1 MTVSSVEQI
10 LKTAREQNV
19 NSIQFHW
26 IGVDGVIRSKAS
38 HFAFLESHMKSGIG
52 VAAAMDAINFL
63 DHLVRGS
70 VYGAESSE
78 FRIVPDYATFAP
90 IPYLPGSARFISEL
104 YGVDMRPSPTDA
116 RTFLKRILKK
126 AESSGFAVM
135 AACEAEYSIFKRE
148 NGKIVP
154 PFVEKY
160 GAPNALVLANDLMVE
175 WIDSL
180 TKMNVKVERF
190 TKEYGPSQFELQMRF
205 DHALKAADDMLTLR
219 TVVKGVASKHGLEA
233 TFLPKPTAYI
243 GNGMH
248 LHLSLWDSEKKRNLF
263 YAPNDKRGLHMSELG
278 YHFIGG
284 LLKHAKALCPLVA
297 PLVNSY
303 KRLLDA
309 SWAPSR
315 VFYAGD
321 HRDAA
326 IRIPSLSSPTD
337 EKSIRVEF
345 RVPDSA
351 ANPYLALGATIAA
364 GLDGVEN
371 KIDPGDPIRDRIY
384 EMSEEEREK
393 LGVGLA
399 SMLPRTLGEALS
411 EMRQS
416 RFLKEVLGESMFEQ
430 YLMNREAEWKEFRE
444 HVTEWEVYNFIDSV

>member
-1 MTVSSVEQI
+1 LWSTEQI
-10 LKTAREQNV
+10 LKEAKDKGIH
-19 NSIQFHW
+19 SIQFQW

-38 HFAFLESHMKSGIG
+38 HLAFLENHMKSGIG
-52 VAAAMDAINFL
+52 VAAAIDAINLL
-63 DHLVRGS
+63 DHLVPGS

-78 FRIVPDYATFAP
+78 FRIVPDPNTFSL
-90 IPYLPGSARFISEL
+90 IPYLPGNARFICDL
-104 YGVDMRPSPTDA
+104 YGTDMNPSPTDA
-116 RTFLKRILKK
+116 RSFLKRILEKTQ
-126 AESSGFAVM
+126 ASGYSVM
-135 AACEAEYSIFKRE
+135 AACEAEFSVFKRE
-148 NGKIVP
+148 NGRIVP
-154 PFVEKY
+154 FFVEKY
-160 GAPNALVLANDLMVE
+160 GAPNALALANDLIVE
-175 WIDSL
+175 WVDSL
-180 TKMNVKVERF
+180 TNMNVKVERF
-190 TKEYGPSQFELQMRF
+190 TKEYGPSQFEFQMRY
-205 DHALKAADDMLTLR
+205 DDALKAADDMLTLR
-219 TVVKGVASKHGLEA
+219 IVAKGVASKHAVEA

-248 LHLSLWDSEKKRNLF
+248 LHVSLWDVEKKRNLF
-263 YAPNDKRGLHMSELG
+263 YASNDRRGLHMSELG
-278 YHFIGG
+278 YHFVGG
-284 LLKHAKALCPLVA
+284 LLKHTKALCALVA

-309 SWAPSR
+309 SWAPAR

-326 IRIPSLSSPTD
+326 VRIPSLGSPTE
-337 EKSIRVEF
+337 EKSIHVEY

-364 GLDGVEN
+364 GLDGIEN

-384 EMSEEEREK
+384 EMSEKEREK
-393 LGVGLA
+393 LGIGLA

-416 RFLKEVLGESMFEQ
+416 RFLKELLGESMFKQ

-444 HVTEWEVYNFIDSV
+444 HVTDWEVYNFIDSV